1 MSQPLFIFLV
11 LPLLITF
18 FIFIFKYKI
27 LFTVITILLSIF
39 IYIIFRNKKLVNK
52 SIKDIIKIIESKYS
66 LKHIDIGE
74 LRQLT
79 AYGIISFNSEIYHI
93 ENLGILSILTSNL
106 GFMQLFTLQIVS
118 FEKDLPLLTIDI
130 MYMLN
135 KRVFLIE
142 IYDLM
147 MDNQNSDYKLFLN
160 KIEDIKKGYSD
171 LPNFEVKKS
180 WHLEYLS
187 GVVNKKYGTKDEQ
200 KFIDLLSQI
209 ANIFIEYSTTAK
221 KIENVAKKI
230 SLVEEFGNKL
240 VDKGGISTDMFKRLF
255 GIEKTRK
262 YLGNVLFGYYTF
274 KEIAGLK

>member
-18 FIFIFKYKI
+18 VIFIFKYKI

-147 MDNQNSDYKLFLN
+147 MDNQNSEYKLFLN

-171 LPNFEVKKS
+171 FPNFEVKKS

-209 ANIFIEYSTTAK
+209 ANIFIILQETILVLTIK
-221 KIENVAKKI
+221 RIR
-230 SLVEEFGNKL
+230 SLSALNQAPNL
-240 VDKGGISTDMFKRLF
+240 TIL
-255 GIEKTRK
+255 
-262 YLGNVLFGYYTF
+262 
-274 KEIAGLK
+274 